1 MFRAAHAYQ
10 QLTDHHTLMP
20 ALVKEDSEAE
30 HGPMSARP
38 TGVIEKPI
46 ITATKDSVW

>member
-1 MFRAAHAYQ
+1 
-10 QLTDHHTLMP
+10 MP

-30 HGPMSARP
+30 HPVMERP